1 MTDIKELARQ
11 IATDFELSIK
21 QRTDKLLKL
30 DCEMYTNLGV
40 DSTKTQK
47 KEVKSNSKFI
57 YKAIKGIDETSGDML
72 LSALDD

>member
-30 DCEMYTNLGV
+30 DCEMYTNLGTE
-40 DSTKTQK
+40 STKTQK
-47 KEVKSNSKFI
+47 QEVKSNSKFI